1 MIQKIISRIICLL
14 MGYALGNFM
23 TAEVVTRRLTGRPCA
38 KLGKTGNPGMA
49 NVMRALGMK
58 AGIAVLIGDI
68 LKTALS
74 MLLAW
79 LVFDAGL
86 GRLSMFYAGLGAV
99 VGHDFPAWLK
109 MGRGGKGVTCCCTLL
124 IVFSPWGLLACIIGM
139 ITVFVTKYLC
149 IGGIVI
155 PAAFLIPAFAVYGPE
170 IGLLTVILTGLCFC
184 KHWPAAKEIPSGRCE
199 KTDVLNMLRKRR
211 RQ

>member
-1 MIQKIISRIICLL
+1 MIQMIVYRGICLL
-14 MGYALGNFM
+14 IGYVCGNFL
-23 TAEVVTRRLTGRPCA
+23 TAEVVTRRMTGRPCA
-38 KLGKTGNPGMA
+38 ELGKTGNPGMA
-49 NVMRALGMK
+49 NVMRSLGMK
-58 AGIAVLIGDI
+58 AGITVLTGDI
-68 LKTALS
+68 LKTAVG
-74 MLLAW
+74 MLAAW
-79 LVFDAGL
+79 LLFGGSL
-86 GRLSMFYAGLGAV
+86 GRVSLFYAGLGTV
-99 VGHDFPAWLK
+99 LGHDFPFWLGK
-109 MGRGGKGVTCCCTLL
+109 GRGGKGVTCCCTLL

-170 IGLLTVILTGLCFC
+170 IGLLTVALTGLCFC

-199 KTDVLNMLRKRR
+199 KTDVLNMLRKRK